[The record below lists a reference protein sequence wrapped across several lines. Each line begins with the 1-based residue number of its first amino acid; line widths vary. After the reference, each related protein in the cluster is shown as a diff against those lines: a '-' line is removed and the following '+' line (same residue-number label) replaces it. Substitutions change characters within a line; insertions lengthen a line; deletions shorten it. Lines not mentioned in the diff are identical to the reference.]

1 MSWRTWPVGATA
13 IVAIAVASALTFH
26 LASESHDRGTLHSAN
41 PRIQTPAPGPTQ
53 LSVQFSGAGGL
64 LVGATL
70 TSPPGPRPLPAVLIV
85 PDTGAAD
92 RDGLTPPGQM
102 SDPLYA
108 DLARVLA
115 THGVT
120 TLRYD
125 PRGQGQSVLPPG
137 DPLKFS
143 DLATDARAGLA
154 FLAGRVAVDPHRLA
168 VIGEG
173 VGGLV
178 AMSVAADDPSVRAA
192 VLVSTPG
199 RPVVDIVADQLRAAA
214 PDAAAGQALVA
225 QLHAVVAGLLAGQS
239 LPSPAQLPSP
249 LLPVFPAG
257 QEAFLRSLFSFDPP
271 AVAHQ
276 LRVPVLIVRGGA
288 DPGTTQADTASLA
301 AAIGARAKVI
311 VAGPADHT
319 LQITTLVSDQPDGP
333 PSSTAQTGMEV
344 IHRPDRSVTL
354 RDTKT
359 LDSIAAW
366 LTTNL

>member
-1 MSWRTWPVGATA
+1 MV
-13 IVAIAVASALTFH
+13 VAIAVASTMTFR
-26 LASESHDRGTLHSAN
+26 LASGSHHRGTPRSAD
-41 PRIQTPAPGPTQ
+41 PRTQTPTAGPAQ

-64 LVGATL
+64 LLGATL
-70 TSPPGPRPLPAVLIV
+70 TSPPGPHPLPAVLIV
-85 PDTGAAD
+85 PDVAAAD

-108 DLARVLA
+108 DLASVLA
-115 THGVT
+115 ADGVT

-125 PRGQGQSVLPPG
+125 PRGQGQSVLPAG

-178 AMSVAADDPSVRAA
+178 AMSVAADDPSVHAA

-199 RPVVDIVADQLRAAA
+199 RPVVDVVADQLHAAA
-214 PDAAAGQALVA
+214 PDAAAAQTLVT
-225 QLHAVVAGLLAGQS
+225 QLHAVVTGLLAGQS

-276 LRVPVLIVRGGA
+276 VRVPVLIVRGA
-288 DPGTTQADTASLA
+288 TDPGTTQADTATLA
-301 AAIGARAKVI
+301 AAIGTKAQVI
-311 VAGPADHT
+311 VAGAADHT
-319 LQITTLVSDQPDGP
+319 LLTTTLVSDQPDGP
-333 PSSTAQTGMEV
+333 PSSTAQTGMAAL
-344 IHRPDRSVTL
+344 HRPDRLVAL

-366 LTTNL
+366 LTGNL